1 MGVHYIRASG
11 QPESAQ
17 RPAAVSLDN
26 PPGPDVYL
34 ASGGTQT
41 MQAADWLKRLD
52 ELNPK
57 VAVALGCGAGLGFLL
72 LPGTVLGAVLGLLG
86 MGGLFALGMSGRT
99 LVVSVPRERP
109 QAAQVPVAQDQP
121 AEVSLVQPPTVRSA
135 IRLPVGETWL
145 VAEGV
150 AFTMRRI
157 EGGEFWM
164 GSRDDDEQAYSDEK
178 PRHRVYVSP
187 FSMMTVGVTQRLY
200 RAVMK
205 QAPPDEAKAELPITG
220 VSWFDAV
227 KFCNVLSELRGLRP
241 CYQQTKNGWEWDRS
255 ADGFRLPT
263 EAEREYATRAG
274 SDSRWCFGDDEAK
287 LGDYAWFEGNAD
299 NALHL
304 VGQKT
309 ANAWGLHDLHGNVW
323 EWCWDWFGGYLAE
336 SAIDPTGASDG
347 TERVLRGGSFWLVPW
362 NLRSAVRNWVGPEV
376 QGGFFGFRCVRSVSQ
391 TP

>member
-121 AEVSLVQPPTVRSA
+121 AEVSLVQPP
-135 IRLPVGETWL
+135 IPLPLFETWT

-150 AFTMRRI
+150 AFTMRQLD
-157 EGGEFWM
+157 GGEFWM
-164 GSRDDDEQAYSDEK
+164 GSWDDDEQAYEFEK
-178 PRHRVYVSP
+178 PRHRVRLSP
-187 FSMMTVGVTQRLY
+187 FAMMTVGVTQRLY
-200 RAVMK
+200 RAVM
-205 QAPPDEAKAELPITG
+205 QQEPPNAAEAERPVTD
-220 VSWFDAV
+220 VRWFDAV
-227 KFCNVLSELRGLRP
+227 AFCNALSELRGLRP
-241 CYQQTKNGWEWDRS
+241 CYQQTADGWEWDRS

-263 EAEREYATRAG
+263 EAEREYATRA
-274 SDSRWCFGDDEAK
+274 DSEGWWCFGDDEAK
-287 LGDYAWFEGNAD
+287 LRDYAWFLGNAGQ
-299 NALHL
+299 APLP
-304 VGQKT
+304 VGQKQ

-323 EWCWDWFGGYLAE
+323 EWCWDWYGPYLADP
-336 SAIDPTGASDG
+336 AIDPSGTSDG
-347 TERVLRGGSFWLVPW
+347 SHRVLRGGSFWNEPSF
-362 NLRSAVRNWVGPEV
+362 LRSASRERVTPVNRL
-376 QGGFFGFRCVRSVSQ
+376 GFIGFRCVRGVSQ